1 MGFKTIDRQRGA
13 RLRQAMA
20 ARSDLKMMAMAAE
33 MGVSPAALSKWRQ
46 GHAMSVDHASRLCAI
61 LGVSLD
67 WLLTGRA
74 GQDGGRL
81 QPVSATE
88 HELLVLLAR
97 RPERIARCLVDLVAE
112 IPETTGPG
120 GARSR

>member
-1 MGFKTIDRQRGA
+1 MGIKTIDRQRGA

-33 MGVSPAALSKWRQ
+33 MGVSQAALSKWRQ

-74 GQDGGRL
+74 GQDGERL
-81 QPVSATE
+81 QPISATE
-88 HELLVLLAR
+88 RELLALLGR
-97 RPERIARCLVDLVAE
+97 RPERIARRLIDLVAE
-112 IPETTGPG
+112 IPETIGPD
-120 GARSR
+120 GARQR